1 VRRVLLLVTLLT
13 GATLAW
19 LLLRDRP
26 ARPDALQLAQ
36 HENVLS
42 TFLFGELVRT
52 TAVLDAGTVRGQS
65 QTTEADR
72 REGEHASGV
81 LTRSDGQPAYA
92 WLVGERPSFV
102 LDVLEPL
109 DRELLIDLA
118 NGTSGPQSVEVAF
131 NGVTVARQD
140 LPVADTLSSVTASV
154 PAALQRRGRNVVEL
168 RFARTEARQLQGEDR
183 PLPLS
188 GVLRHVAFAP
198 PGQTGAAPPP
208 PPARAGIVPD
218 TVDGHPSSVL
228 LLPPATEA
236 RGALR
241 LPDAPRVV
249 LRFGLETL
257 NAPLEVSLLLDD
269 GRVPLRTLQP
279 GTPTPSELEFDL
291 SPWAGKPAV
300 LSLWAREAPGGGEL
314 AARVSAAQLLV
325 PQDWEIAHA
334 PAALPAAPPP
344 ERRPSF
350 LIIVLDAF
358 AQRYAGRVVNGQL
371 VTPALD
377 ALAANGL
384 TFADATAPASYTL
397 ASVGSLL
404 TGQAPLM
411 HGVLS
416 TVDGE
421 GRVRRLAPDAPLLA
435 AELRARG
442 WHTVA
447 FLTNPNTGARHG
459 FGAGFERYDEL
470 WTDEALFRPGRGVSG
485 DTLPARLA
493 DFLASTQGQPFLAY
507 VHVFEPHAPYESP
520 SGYAARFVQPYDGP
534 VDGSYEWINAYHA
547 GQVSCDEAGWEHL
560 RQLYASRA
568 AYSDHILGR
577 LLAALVKAGREAD
590 TVVVVLGD
598 HGESLGERGLLEHGD
613 AVPPEQLDIPLVL
626 AGMDLGKGRRP
637 GPASVQDIAPTLLR
651 LAGLT
656 PPAAMEGVDL
666 LAGALDPDRPLA
678 ANSSVWLPELSWQ
691 RGHERLVVDLYTR
704 RMRLYDTQ
712 ADPGQTH
719 DLSEERPATLALLL
733 RELCADVCAAEAA
746 RESRA
751 PDPDG
756 QVLDPAVAAQLAGV
770 GYLKPRTGA
779 PGGGLD
785 QPLSWCS
792 QLRRLLRRL

>member
-1 VRRVLLLVTLLT
+1 MRRVLLLVALLT

-26 ARPDALQLAQ
+26 ARPDPLLLVP
-36 HENVLS
+36 HENVLAA
-42 TFLFGELVRT
+42 FVDGELVRT
-52 TAVLDAGTVRGQS
+52 TAVLDAGTLLGQS
-65 QTTEADR
+65 QTIEADR
-72 REGEHASGV
+72 REGSLASGV
-81 LTRSDGQPAYA
+81 LSRPDGQPPYA
-92 WLVGERPSFV
+92 WLVGARPSFT
-102 LDVLEPL
+102 LDVLEPR
-109 DRELLIDLA
+109 DRELLVELA
-118 NGTSGPQSVEVAF
+118 NGTEGAQSVEVAF
-131 NGVTVARQD
+131 NGATVAHQN
-140 LPVADTLSSVTASV
+140 LPRSDTLASVTAAV

-168 RFARTEARQLQGEDR
+168 RFARTEPRQLLDEDR

-188 GVLRHVAFAP
+188 AVLRHVAFSP
-198 PGQTGAAPPP
+198 PGQTRAPLPP
-208 PPARAGIVPD
+208 PPARAGVTQD
-218 TVDGHPSSVL
+218 TLDGRPASVL

-236 RGALR
+236 RGALL
-241 LPDAPRVV
+241 LPAAPRVV
-249 LRFGLETL
+249 LRFRLEAL
-257 NAPLEVSLLLDD
+257 HAPLEISLLLDD
-269 GRVPLRTLQP
+269 GREILRTLQP
-279 GTPTPSELEFDL
+279 GTPTPSDLEFDL
-291 SPWAGKPAV
+291 SPWAGKPVV
-300 LSLWAREAPGGGEL
+300 LSLWAREAPDGGDL

-325 PQDWEIAHA
+325 PQDWEAAHA
-334 PAALPAAPPP
+334 PAVLPAATPPA
-344 ERRPSF
+344 RQPSF
-350 LIIVLDAF
+350 LVVVLDAF
-358 AQRYAGRVVNGQL
+358 ARRYAGRVVSGQL

-384 TFADATAPASYTL
+384 TFADATTPASYTL

-404 TGQAPLM
+404 TGQAPLT

-416 TVDGE
+416 TVDAG
-421 GRVRRLAPDAPLLA
+421 GRVRSLAPDAPLLA
-435 AELRARG
+435 AELRAHG

-459 FGAGFERYDEL
+459 FGTGFERYDEL
-470 WTDEALFRPGRGVSG
+470 WTDETLFRPGRGVSG

-493 DFLASTQGQPFLAY
+493 EFLAGVQGQPFLAY

-520 SGYAARFVQPYDGP
+520 PEYAARFVQPYQGP

-560 RQLYASRA
+560 RQLYAARA

-577 LLAALVKAGREAD
+577 LLAMLVKAGREAD

-626 AGMDLGKGRRP
+626 AGPDLGKGRRE
-637 GPASVQDIAPTLLR
+637 GPATVQDVAPTLLR

-656 PPAAMEGVDL
+656 PPPAMEGVDL

-719 DLSEERPATLALLL
+719 DLSGERPATLALLL

-746 RESRA
+746 RAARA
-751 PDPDG
+751 PGPGG
-756 QVLDPAVAAQLAGV
+756 QVLDPSVAAQLAGV
-770 GYLKPRTGA
+770 GYLGPRTGA
-779 PGGGLD
+779 PAGSLD
-785 QPLSWCS
+785 QPMFWCT